1 MQLGAENY
9 QPLKATFKT
18 FFCFYCFTKK
28 LTMKAIT
35 IITLT
40 LLITM
45 TSLAQ
50 NQMMLENQSKKN
62 FNETIEWI
70 DSVATENKWKVIAL
84 HNLQEAMNKNGY
96 EVLPVKVFA
105 ICQPHHA
112 YKVLGKDDERI
123 VSSMMPCRISVYEKS
138 DGKTYISRMNTS
150 IMASSFEGVVKDV
163 MVSTSEEIE
172 VMIKPLLK

>member
-1 MQLGAENY
+1 M
-9 QPLKATFKT
+9 KT
-18 FFCFYCFTKK
+18 
-28 LTMKAIT
+28 LVIT
-35 IITLT
+35 SLT

-50 NQMMLENQSKKN
+50 NQMMLENESKKN
-62 FNETIEWI
+62 FAETIEWI
-70 DSVATENKWKVIAL
+70 DKTVTENKWKVLAQ
-84 HNLQEAMNKNGY
+84 HNLQEAMKKNGY

-138 DGKTYISRMNTS
+138 DGNTYISRMNTS
-150 IMASSFEGVVKDV
+150 MMAAGFEGAVKEV

-172 VMIKPLLK
+172 VMIKPLLN